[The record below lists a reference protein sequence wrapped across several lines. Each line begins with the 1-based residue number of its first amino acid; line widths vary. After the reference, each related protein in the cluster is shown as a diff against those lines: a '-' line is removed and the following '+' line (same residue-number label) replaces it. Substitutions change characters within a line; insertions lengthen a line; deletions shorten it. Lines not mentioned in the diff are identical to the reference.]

1 MQENHHYDI
10 IIIGSGP
17 AGQKAAIQASKL
29 KKKVAL
35 IEKLPRLGGA
45 SLHTG
50 TIPSKS
56 LRETVMHLAL
66 LRQQTHGI
74 EFNFKENI
82 TTQELMYRK
91 DIVIQDQ
98 ENSLRRN
105 FEKNGINVIEGTP
118 RFQSTSTLEITPTDR
133 SEIFEINGAAV
144 EFLEIFSYVAIGFI
158 WLTILEKS
166 YNKNLINSII
176 KFEFIESSKSKNI
189 DQNNS
194 NILMELIAIDIFKKD
209 NNFEIT
215 LLFSKNRFITLLTE
229 VIEVTLEDQ
238 ELEDVKNN

>member
-1 MQENHHYDI
+1 MKFQQSLLELAQLKRYVFILCGNRLLNPILEKHHYDI

-91 DIVIQDQ
+91 EIVKLKDI
-98 ENSLRRN
+98 
-105 FEKNGINVIEGTP
+105 P
-118 RFQSTSTLEITPTDR
+118 
-133 SEIFEINGAAV
+133 
-144 EFLEIFSYVAIGFI
+144 
-158 WLTILEKS
+158 
-166 YNKNLINSII
+166 I
-176 KFEFIESSKSKNI
+176 KVLS
-189 DQNNS
+189 
-194 NILMELIAIDIFKKD
+194 
-209 NNFEIT
+209 
-215 LLFSKNRFITLLTE
+215 
-229 VIEVTLEDQ
+229 
-238 ELEDVKNN
+238 